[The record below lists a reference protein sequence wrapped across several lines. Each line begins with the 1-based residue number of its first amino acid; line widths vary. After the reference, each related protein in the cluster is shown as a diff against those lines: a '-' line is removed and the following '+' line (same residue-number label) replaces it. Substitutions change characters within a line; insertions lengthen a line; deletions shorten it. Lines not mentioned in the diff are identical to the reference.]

1 MCNLRWLEVI
11 VQDKKTTT
19 TTKIYTL
26 YCHAV
31 WMNLEVFDNLLYV
44 FSYTS
49 SMPMVKLHPHCPSNP
64 TAQVCEYNL
73 PVDKNII
80 GGLVLCCEYRQHF
93 MESAGVWVVDV
104 SEIEQVRDFWCKNN
118 ECLKIPYKLS
128 TFHVVLCL
136 FMYTYWDSHHF
147 GSLFISNLSKMLKF
161 AAIVKWQWNRSIRPI
176 SRNVC

>member
-1 MCNLRWLEVI
+1 MEGFIVDLHVTPQIPFKNKSISVMCNLRWLEVT

-49 SMPMVKLHPHCPSNP
+49 SMPMVKLHPDHCPSNP

-80 GGLVLCCEYRQHF
+80 GDWFYVANIDNISWKVQAYELLMYQKLNKWETSDAKTTSALKYRT
-93 MESAGVWVVDV
+93 
-104 SEIEQVRDFWCKNN
+104 N
-118 ECLKIPYKLS
+118 
-128 TFHVVLCL
+128 
-136 FMYTYWDSHHF
+136 
-147 GSLFISNLSKMLKF
+147 
-161 AAIVKWQWNRSIRPI
+161 
-176 SRNVC
+176 